1 MRLKCV
7 CESKFI
13 EIFMVESPHS
23 NCSLS
28 IYISRYSLVK
38 STYGPNELCY
48 FDVSVAR
55 LFQILSH
62 TRTHTHTQVG
72 RKRPLSERDI
82 LLSPQT
88 FCKRREQSEEG
99 HESGTTAVVC
109 LLRGEKVFVANAGDS
124 RCILSSNG
132 GCSSK

>member
-1 MRLKCV
+1 M
-7 CESKFI
+7 
-13 EIFMVESPHS
+13 
-23 NCSLS
+23 
-28 IYISRYSLVK
+28 
-38 STYGPNELCY
+38 LCD
-48 FDVSVAR
+48 FDISVAR
-55 LFQILSH
+55 LYVNPLYPLSL
-62 TRTHTHTQVG
+62 THTHTQVG

-132 GCSSK
+132 GCACRWGFYIVCDLLLVPVNRTFSC